1 MAIRIPIQ
9 AQRIFIFSCIA
20 ISRNKSTSCRIIIPS
35 SQINRTRFRIVV
47 FSTIP
52 ERIRI
57 RVIDILLHTE
67 RIIGIGLGN
76 FTCRI
81 GQIHHITM
89 CILRIVGIP
98 GLFAV
103 LIAICC
109 NQICASQVAIRTVKL
124 AVQHIR
130 DKLSIAVPDVL
141 CRFTIGKANQLIQ
154 TYRFFCAGVCD
165 RIDNQISCIRY
176 SQIYYD
182 NIEFPLTTL
191 IR

>member
-89 CILRIVGIP
+89 CILRIVGIS
-98 GLFAV
+98 GLFA
-103 LIAICC
+103 
-109 NQICASQVAIRTVKL
+109 
-124 AVQHIR
+124 
-130 DKLSIAVPDVL
+130 
-141 CRFTIGKANQLIQ
+141 IGKANQLIQ
-154 TYRFFCAGVCD
+154 TVIGVGLSLVKLS
-165 RIDNQISCIRY
+165 ILLNKNY
-176 SQIYYD
+176 
-182 NIEFPLTTL
+182 F
-191 IR
+191 